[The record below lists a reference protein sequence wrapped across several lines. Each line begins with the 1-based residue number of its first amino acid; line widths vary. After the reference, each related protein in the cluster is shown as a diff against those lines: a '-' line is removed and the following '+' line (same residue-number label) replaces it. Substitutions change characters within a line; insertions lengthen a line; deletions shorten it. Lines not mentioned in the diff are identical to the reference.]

1 MVAMGCHGIV
11 IMPDDKC
18 EDEEFGIA
26 AKSTKI
32 AKKGLPGGGAFQE
45 FVPKGLKDSAR
56 QPAPQERNLYSSGNV
71 PAISSVRS
79 DILW

>member
-26 AKSTKI
+26 AKSTKDFQDWR
-32 AKKGLPGGGAFQE
+32 GFPGICPEGT
-45 FVPKGLKDSAR
+45 
-56 QPAPQERNLYSSGNV
+56 
-71 PAISSVRS
+71 
-79 DILW
+79 